1 MLAEAVAHYSGT
13 DESPRDTR
21 HRPRARRPRAGP
33 PGGLLLAASRRARP
47 RPRRRGAPPPPP
59 AKYAAPP
66 PPLRPQQQQH
76 QMYEEP
82 PPTFGSTMKTYFTLG
97 IGVSLGVTA
106 FSVLLRMVGFLR
118 RVCSGDW

>member
-1 MLAEAVAHYSGT
+1 MIAPKRSHYSGT
-13 DESPRDTR
+13 DESPRA
-21 HRPRARRPRAGP
+21 ARRPPRRPRGPQLRAP
-33 PGGLLLAASRRARP
+33 DRLAALAGGQPP
-47 RPRRRGAPPPPP
+47 RPPAPAPPAAPPPPP

-66 PPLRPQQQQH
+66 PPLRPQQQQQ

-106 FSVLLRMVGFLR
+106 FSVLLRMIGF
-118 RVCSGDW
+118 